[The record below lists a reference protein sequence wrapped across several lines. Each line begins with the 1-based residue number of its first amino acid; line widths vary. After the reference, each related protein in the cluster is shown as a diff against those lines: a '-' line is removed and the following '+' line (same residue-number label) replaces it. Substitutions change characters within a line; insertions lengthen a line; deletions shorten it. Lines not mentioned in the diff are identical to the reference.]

1 MPVEAH
7 YLHTRGRVL
16 EDLFFFKQDIVLTEK
31 KRQLQ
36 KMQLNLKTL
45 SGISGITNEVILR
58 KLTELNIQVEVLAT
72 LSIIPLVEVAWADG
86 IIDDKER
93 EAILQEAESFGI
105 FEGQANRSLFEH
117 WLRNQPPK
125 EMIES
130 WIFYM
135 QGLCQL
141 LNESERRAL
150 KSDLLQRVRKVVE
163 AEGGKPG
170 AKPRVS
176 RRKNDVLLRL
186 ERAFEP

>member
-1 MPVEAH
+1 MPVEEH

-36 KMQLNLKTL
+36 KMELNLKTL
-45 SGISGITNEVILR
+45 SGISGITNEAILR

-105 FEGQANRSLFEH
+105 FEGQVNRSLFEH

-130 WIFYM
+130 WIYYM

-141 LNESERRAL
+141 LSESERRAL

-170 AKPRVS
+170 AKSKVL
-176 RRKNDVLLRL
+176 RRKEDALLRL